1 MLTSESQGFIVT
13 WLLWESGVRVQPRLV
28 HHVAVLQT
36 GCSSYFNVPSLC
48 QTGQIKMY
56 DNILKP
62 LEIPRLFPYPSY
74 LWQTVFPISR
84 HRGHDCLDR
93 GNLLRL
99 YSELYLARMAI
110 TTSLYSVVFP
120 VPYGSSLVPLSF
132 TALRSHV
139 NKIKPYVEPQDRVA
153 SVPQSQSHQNPINIT
168 AWWLPGQPVNT
179 WCIIVSYLHLLSPVS
194 HHLLSFL
201 PVCSE
206 ISESLCCYLR
216 RRDGHVVDRADI

>member
-139 NKIKPYVEPQDRVA
+139 YKIKPYVEPQDRVA
-153 SVPQSQSHQNPINIT
+153 SVPQSQSK
-168 AWWLPGQPVNT
+168 
-179 WCIIVSYLHLLSPVS
+179 S
-194 HHLLSFL
+194 HHGHSLMTSMSACKYMMYYCFLSAPPFPCFPSSPL
-201 PVCSE
+201 FPAG
-206 ISESLCCYLR
+206 L
-216 RRDGHVVDRADI
+216 

>member
-28 HHVAVLQT
+28 QRVTVLQT
-36 GCSSYFNVPSLC
+36 RCSGCLNVPSLC

-153 SVPQSQSHQNPINIT
+153 SVPQSQSK
-168 AWWLPGQPVNT
+168 
-179 WCIIVSYLHLLSPVS
+179 S
-194 HHLLSFL
+194 HHGHSLMTSMSACKYMMYYCFLSAPSF
-201 PVCSE
+201 PCFPSSP
-206 ISESLCCYLR
+206 IFPASL
-216 RRDGHVVDRADI
+216 

>member
-28 HHVAVLQT
+28 QRVTVLQT
-36 GCSSYFNVPSLC
+36 RCSGCLNVPSLC

-139 NKIKPYVEPQDRVA
+139 YKIKPYVEPQDRVA
-153 SVPQSQSHQNPINIT
+153 SVPQSQSK
-168 AWWLPGQPVNT
+168 
-179 WCIIVSYLHLLSPVS
+179 S
-194 HHLLSFL
+194 HHGHSLMTSMSACKYMMYYCFLSAPSF
-201 PVCSE
+201 PCFPSSP
-206 ISESLCCYLR
+206 IFPASL
-216 RRDGHVVDRADI
+216 